1 MNIDELLAILFV
13 VSVFSIVSLLHF
25 KMYIYYKIEEIRNK
39 QPLQSYWH
47 FLFLPSLTSLEK
59 TIQYLFTFPYIREEM
74 SITETR
80 LLSQHKIVSISIV
93 LIFGCWIVFFLM
105 A

>member
-1 MNIDELLAILFV
+1 MDICTLLAILFV
-13 VSVFSIVSLLHF
+13 VSVFSIVSLSHF
-25 KMYIYYKIEEIRNK
+25 KMYIYYKIEEIRNE

-47 FLFLPSLTSLEK
+47 FLFLPSSIGIEK
-59 TIQYLFTFPYIREEM
+59 TIQYLFTFPDTRENM
-74 SITETR
+74 SMTETR

-93 LIFGCWIVFFLM
+93 LIFVCWMVFFLM

>member
-1 MNIDELLAILFV
+1 MNIDALLAILFV
-13 VSVFSIVSLLHF
+13 VSVFSIVSLSHF
-25 KMYIYYKIEEIRNK
+25 KMYIYYKIEEIRNE

-59 TIQYLFTFPYIREEM
+59 TIQYLFTFPDKNEEM

-80 LLSQHKIVSISIV
+80 LLSQHKIVSVSIV
-93 LIFGCWIVFFLM
+93 LIFVCWMIFFLI